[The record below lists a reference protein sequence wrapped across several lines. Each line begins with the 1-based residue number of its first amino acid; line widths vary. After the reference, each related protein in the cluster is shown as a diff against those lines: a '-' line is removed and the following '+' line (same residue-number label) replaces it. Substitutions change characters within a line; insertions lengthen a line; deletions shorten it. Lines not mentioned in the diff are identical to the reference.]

1 MLVQEAMV
9 NKLSKLTNKNQ
20 IKHRFLL
27 KQKGEL
33 EAKIEGEKDN
43 VRLAYLRMDLKWV
56 EERLMEGTV

>member
-1 MLVQEAMV
+1 MV
-9 NKLSKLTNKNQ
+9 NKLSTLTNKNQ

>member
-1 MLVQEAMV
+1 MV